1 MVAQKCWANALLR
14 LSTAVRQG
22 PWLMLP
28 HSWSGQPGCTAN
40 AEGSW
45 LEVREGMQLLLA
57 SIPPERSR
65 EQASMSA
72 HHQDWHGHKEG
83 KCMTSMHC
91 MLMPMHLTW
100 PLKML

>member
-1 MVAQKCWANALLR
+1 
-14 LSTAVRQG
+14 
-22 PWLMLP
+22 
-28 HSWSGQPGCTAN
+28 
-40 AEGSW
+40 
-45 LEVREGMQLLLA
+45 MQLLLA